1 MSILVCGGYGDQ
13 GKIVNL
19 RGGTVFNTKGE
30 VYVKKNGLVSI
41 RQPSVI
47 ANDSHYVKLDASSDP
62 HDIFGN
68 SIVSSGNDVV
78 YTVDPDLKLVE
89 HYAFGKAGY
98 RHHVN
103 DVVEYN
109 GGLIY
114 TLFSINGLKA
124 CDFHEENWR
133 GAGGVLKS
141 ASGRISPKDDE
152 VLIRGLSG
160 PHSPV
165 MWGGKLYYCNS
176 MLGELC
182 CDGEVVYK
190 HDGVDQWTRGLL
202 ITEDSIYV
210 GVTKSLTGTDGCVV
224 VVLDHNYAVKEKIV
238 VQLTRINSI
247 VVE

>member
-1 MSILVCGGYGDQ
+1 
-13 GKIVNL
+13 
-19 RGGTVFNTKGE
+19 
-30 VYVKKNGLVSI
+30 
-41 RQPSVI
+41 
-47 ANDSHYVKLDASSDP
+47 
-62 HDIFGN
+62 
-68 SIVSSGNDVV
+68 
-78 YTVDPDLKLVE
+78 
-89 HYAFGKAGY
+89 
-98 RHHVN
+98 
-103 DVVEYN
+103 
-109 GGLIY
+109 
-114 TLFSINGLKA
+114 
-124 CDFHEENWR
+124 
-133 GAGGVLKS
+133 
-141 ASGRISPKDDE
+141 
-152 VLIRGLSG
+152 
-160 PHSPV
+160 